1 MAVQDKLGLSFAK
14 LLVLNKQFIQL
25 HAKDEDGSTAL
36 HTALKANPKSDNEFI
51 PLLIKTMIKDNESDS
66 SIIQVVS
73 HISYLFLRQLTY
85 YD

>member
-51 PLLIKTMIKDNESDS
+51 PLLIKTMIKDNENIDA

-73 HISYLFLRQLTY
+73 IFPYFTMS
-85 YD
+85 